1 MAPFIHDYSAF
12 DATPT
17 SRPLFRHDFRI
28 TRNAAIIPTPPRP
41 MVMATDMGRLVQGVR
56 QNDRHTYVLTDI
68 SAFLVTA
75 EWNRR
80 RQRHSEMAM
89 APLLRRP
96 SMGVRPYGR
105 DLSIRPLLAILSY
118 DYGRYFVWNI
128 TLLIRLSSSVS
139 WDYHEFWMSGC
150 VVRPSTTR
158 RHGRVFLQFDRAVN
172 ADMAVDGFLLIWE

>member
-1 MAPFIHDYSAF
+1 MAPFIHDYSALG
-12 DATPT
+12 ATPT

-56 QNDRHTYVLTDI
+56 QNDRHIYVLTDI

-75 EWNRR
+75 ERNRR
-80 RQRHSEMAM
+80 RQRHPGMVV
-89 APLLRRP
+89 APLLHCP
-96 SMGVRPYGR
+96 SLGVRPCGR
-105 DLSIRPLLAILSY
+105 DLSIRPLLAILLY

-128 TLLIRLSSSVS
+128 ALLVRLSSSVS
-139 WDYHEFWMSGC
+139 WDYHESWMSGC
-150 VVRPSTTR
+150 IVRSSTTR
-158 RHGRVFLQFDRAVN
+158 RHGRVFLQFVGAVD